1 MRRREEAHQGHHRH
15 QLRPHQSSAERQTE
29 QLTELLTK
37 VRKAAGD
44 FID

>member
-1 MRRREEAHQGHHRH
+1 MRRREEATKAITDINFGLVGLTQ
-15 QLRPHQSSAERQTE
+15 RQTE